1 MFPMQL
7 SPGLSRSKML
17 ENANADGPTV
27 GAVWSEASDA
37 SRLNRVNGGLR
48 ENSDFEAL
56 EAVDARLDGQ
66 VFLSLLRPLRA
77 SERGILLRD
86 AEAHLKVRVDAGIV
100 VWCQPIGDKNSL
112 RRLRGVELK
121 T

>member
-1 MFPMQL
+1 
-7 SPGLSRSKML
+7 ML
-17 ENANADGPTV
+17 EFADADSPTV
-27 GAVWSEASDA
+27 GAVWSQASDA
-37 SRLNRVNGGLR
+37 SRLDRVNRSLR
-48 ENSDFEAL
+48 ENLNFEAL

-77 SERGILLRD
+77 SERGVLLRD
-86 AEAHLKVRVDAGIV
+86 AETHLKARVDAGVV

-121 T
+121 S